1 MDLHTFLYLGQALF
15 MAATGHM
22 YLQVRQYAFLNRLRL
37 ALEELLLHALV
48 KDFLVGRRVS

>member
-1 MDLHTFLYLGQALF
+1 

-22 YLQVRQYAFLNRLRL
+22 YLQVGQYAFLNRLRL